1 MGIWRVCGGES
12 LFLIIQ
18 YQVVSAPFLASGVFD
33 KPPLFELEQAPVHRG
48 LRIGRVGLEFRG
60 AAAGVL
66 PDVAEH
72 GVELPFR
79 RDRQTSLA
87 LSVLAVCPPAIR
99 GLLACAQVLLNG
111 GGGMRVSLG
120 VQIESEGRFRPG
132 HVLHDKRLPVAR
144 GDVLEWDH
152 EGAGYADKLIV
163 PDELDQILDG
173 AKAGVFNAAHRIDIR
188 LVPVLLAIEDVV
200 NGYVLAVVAPV
211 ANIKHSGILTN
222 DPDLRF
228 QRLPKL
234 FPLPQH
240 IGEEVEGEVAA
251 EDHEQ
256 ELGEIMERPDFFD
269 PQSLAL

>member
-1 MGIWRVCGGES
+1 
-12 LFLIIQ
+12 
-18 YQVVSAPFLASGVFD
+18 
-33 KPPLFELEQAPVHRG
+33 
-48 LRIGRVGLEFRG
+48 
-60 AAAGVL
+60 
-66 PDVAEH
+66 
-72 GVELPFR
+72 
-79 RDRQTSLA
+79 
-87 LSVLAVCPPAIR
+87 
-99 GLLACAQVLLNG
+99 
-111 GGGMRVSLG
+111 MRVSLG
-120 VQIESEGRFRPG
+120 VQIEREGCFRPG
-132 HVLHDKRLPVAR
+132 HGLHDQGRSVAR

-200 NGYVLAVVAPV
+200 NGYVLAVAPV

-240 IGEEVEGEVAA
+240 VGEEVEGEVAA
-251 EDHEQ
+251 EDQEQ
-256 ELGEIMERPDFFD
+256 ELGKIMERPDFFD
-269 PQSLAL
+269 PQCMAL